1 MGANNDYLHMIA
13 LCYVLQPKRKYS
25 HDESLLLEIYIP
37 KDALCIKN
45 EKRNLITIITITI
58 KKKKEIRGKNN
69 F

>member
-1 MGANNDYLHMIA
+1 MIA
-13 LCYVLQPKRKYS
+13 LCYVLQSKRKYS

-58 KKKKEIRGKNN
+58 KKKKIRGKIT
-69 F
+69 FGIPIALTAE

>member
-1 MGANNDYLHMIA
+1 MIA
-13 LCYVLQPKRKYS
+13 LCYVLQSKRKYS

-58 KKKKEIRGKNN
+58 KKKEIRGKIT
-69 F
+69 FGIPIALTAE